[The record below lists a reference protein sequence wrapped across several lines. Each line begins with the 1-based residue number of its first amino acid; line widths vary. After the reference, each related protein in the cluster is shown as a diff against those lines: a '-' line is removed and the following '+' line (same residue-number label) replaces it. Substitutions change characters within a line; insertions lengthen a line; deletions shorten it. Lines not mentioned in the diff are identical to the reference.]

1 MFDLTTYV
9 KKWRI
14 RQLKTVFSTLDTLW
28 HVNNHI
34 RMYVVIIG
42 LSLSLSYYLH
52 IHNIH
57 HHPPHHANDIDPSG
71 CLPCVFELSSTW
83 TRRRKSSWR
92 TTESSNHLF
101 YANTITNTI
110 TNTNTNTIRNTNMI
124 VKTMRWSNYPCSKHN
139 QRYRTT
145 KTSKMALSNCQPTT
159 NTKRVSQEI
168 HKSREI
174 QIPKKRKWGGSAGGW
189 AGQAGCL
196 QLGGELQLLP
206 TTHFIFRLQ
215 PILSLDYNPL
225 YP

>member
-1 MFDLTTYV
+1 
-9 KKWRI
+9 
-14 RQLKTVFSTLDTLW
+14 
-28 HVNNHI
+28 
-34 RMYVVIIG
+34 
-42 LSLSLSYYLH
+42 
-52 IHNIH
+52 
-57 HHPPHHANDIDPSG
+57 
-71 CLPCVFELSSTW
+71 
-83 TRRRKSSWR
+83 
-92 TTESSNHLF
+92 
-101 YANTITNTI
+101 
-110 TNTNTNTIRNTNMI
+110 MI

-215 PILSLDYNPL
+215 PTLPLDYNRLLSMSLVNSLVVAYKTL
-225 YP
+225 YLYTATHSILSSDNSR